1 MVAGR
6 HNLTRRA
13 LLGASAALPVAI
25 AAPGRVSVSSDPFG
39 PGSDP
44 GLSKPRLSPSIPKKA
59 LRQAQ
64 GERRA
69 EEEHD
74 FATLRRRWVRTL
86 AAYRRAE
93 ARVAGFK
100 AEEARLPEARRA
112 WPACRDLEER
122 FGALDSRRF
131 AALRRLLRLRAPDLP
146 ALALKL
152 DLAVADQAWELT
164 GAEDCLAALASDA
177 RRLAMEGRASRNLD

>member
-1 MVAGR
+1 MAAGR

-13 LLGASAALPVAI
+13 LLGASAALPVAF
-25 AAPGRVSVSSDPFG
+25 AAPGAASVSEDPFG
-39 PGSDP
+39 
-44 GLSKPRLSPSIPKKA
+44 LNMSKPLPSTAIREKEA

-64 GERRA
+64 GEREG
-69 EEEHD
+69 EE
-74 FATLRRRWVRTL
+74 AGTLRRRWTRTL

-100 AEEARLPEARRA
+100 AEEARLPAERRA

-122 FGALDSRRF
+122 FGALDSLRLNL
-131 AALRRLLRLRAPDLP
+131 LRRLLRAPAPDFA

-152 DLAVADQAWELT
+152 ELAVAGSAWELT
-164 GAEDCLAALASDA
+164 DCEDCFVAAAADA
-177 RRLAMEGRASRNLD
+177 RRLASLSHPPD

>member
-1 MVAGR
+1 VAAGR

-13 LLGASAALPVAI
+13 LLGAGVGACAPLGGAALAT
-25 AAPGRVSVSSDPFG
+25 GRFGTASDPTPFAL
-39 PGSDP
+39 S
-44 GLSKPRLSPSIPKKA
+44 LSKGPPSSPSSQGKKA

-64 GERRA
+64 GER
-69 EEEHD
+69 EEGNA
-74 FATLRRRWVRTL
+74 ATLCRRWTRTL

-100 AEEARLPEARRA
+100 AQEALLPEARRA
-112 WPACRDLEER
+112 WPACRDLEES

-131 AALRRLLRLRAPDLP
+131 AALRRLLRLPAPDLP
-146 ALALKL
+146 ALALKF

-164 GAEDCLAALASDA
+164 CCETCFEAIAADA
-177 RRLAMEGRASRNLD
+177 RRLARGG